1 MVGCDCQQHKDFV
14 DDIFVHVLT
23 GDLRIIPNSKLR
35 KLVRKSPNFREV
47 MSINWN
53 KFKRE
58 IEIGLISISPKVMTE
73 NILEWKRKI
82 FQEAENKTILL
93 KHRIKVHKKNLAL
106 KQDTVTQCLNE
117 LHEKYVFVSQ
127 KAANNIAI
135 ICEKYYIILKEI
147 RISDV

>member
-14 DDIFVHVLT
+14 DDNFVHVLT

-106 KQDTVTQCLNE
+106 KQDTVTQYLNK

-135 ICEKYYIILKEI
+135 ICEKYYVILKEI